1 MKRVLVLAAAGLA
14 AIAVALPATA
24 AAAKFQGVVLT
35 KKPARHAVVTAS
47 RNGVVRTTRVRGSLA
62 RFRAGRI
69 VAVQAAELPDGTYAA
84 SKIRLLGKTRLTR
97 LRGSV
102 VAASSKSLVV
112 SAGMSVLSLVF
123 RGSASALHPGDAV
136 VVGASVSGA
145 VLKTTPNRVRKVGHD
160 GTLELEGIYLA
171 TGDDGTIELAVEH
184 RGRVFVHVPSDLV
197 VPDFQAGDEIALTVR
212 VEADGSFTLIKAD
225 DESGDDDGDGGHT
238 GGDRFT
244 VAGVLTELTHAEV
257 GVAIDGRASRMA
269 RCAVPDGFDLT
280 GFETRGHV
288 YMTCKYGGG
297 HRVLVSLRK
306 QTGSEYLVAIGH
318 ILDLGDGTI
327 TVQGDGDPIQCAV
340 PDDFDL
346 SEFDLGDP
354 VVMSCLKVDGAW
366 TLRALQKRDLPP
378 PPPTV
383 TITGHITALDEV
395 DDFTVTVQG
404 EHDPLSSRHPR
415 GGRPERLPGERRGLD
430 DLPRQRRR
438 PDAEAPPVGDGHL
451 GRRLPA
457 APASPASTSQLRGGE
472 RHDRRAGFGVDH
484 GADGQRARHVRRTGG
499 REPERLPRHGLRL
512 DEVRDH
518 VRRPAPQAPAFRDG
532 ALRGALARGLGLG
545 LAHEHEHTGEEAQ
558 QRRHERDGRRKRC
571 HREVPRN
578 EQQQRRTTSPHGA
591 PLPLDIHIQP
601 DFGSKVNPLKMTQAG
616 VRHPPTP
623 SVR

>member
-35 KKPARHAVVTAS
+35 KKPARHALVTAS
-47 RNGVVRTTRVRGSLA
+47 RNGAVRTTRVRGSLA

-84 SKIRLLGKTRLTR
+84 SKIKLLGKTRLTR
-97 LRGSV
+97 FRGSV
-102 VAASSKSLVV
+102 VAASSKDLVV
-112 SAGMSVLSLVF
+112 SAGMSVVSLVF

-136 VVGASVSGA
+136 VLGASVSGA
-145 VLKTTPNRVRKVGHD
+145 VLKTSPNRVRKVGHD

-197 VPDFQAGDEIALTVR
+197 VPSFQAGDEIALIVH

-225 DESGDDDGDGGHT
+225 DESGDGDGDGGHT
-238 GGDRFT
+238 GGDRFS
-244 VAGVLTELTHAEV
+244 VAGVLVGLTHAEV
-257 GVAIDGRASRMA
+257 AVAIDGQTSRMA

-280 GFETRGHV
+280 GLATGNRV

-340 PDDFDL
+340 PDEFDL

-354 VVMSCLKVDGAW
+354 VVMSCLRVDGAW

-383 TITGHITALDEV
+383 TITGHITALDVV
-395 DDFTVTVQG
+395 DEFTVTVQG
-404 EHDPLSSRHPR
+404 EHDPLTCDI
-415 GGRPERLPGERRGLD
+415 PE
-430 DLPRQRRR
+430 
-438 PDAEAPPVGDGHL
+438 
-451 GRRLPA
+451 
-457 APASPASTSQLRGGE
+457 
-472 RHDRRAGFGVDH
+472 
-484 GADGQRARHVRRTGG
+484 GADLSAFQVNDAVSMTCLVSDDGLTLKHLQSATATWDDGSPPPPPPPPPPPSFVGASGTIAALASGSITVQTDGEPVTCAVPEGANLSAFHVTDYVSMKCVITSD
-499 REPERLPRHGLRL
+499 GLRL
-512 DEVRDH
+512 ERLQSATALYE
-518 VRRPAPQAPAFRDG
+518 AP
-532 ALRGALARGLGLG
+532 
-545 LAHEHEHTGEEAQ
+545 
-558 QRRHERDGRRKRC
+558 
-571 HREVPRN
+571 
-578 EQQQRRTTSPHGA
+578 
-591 PLPLDIHIQP
+591 
-601 DFGSKVNPLKMTQAG
+601 
-616 VRHPPTP
+616 
-623 SVR
+623 